1 MSTAK
6 LADNV
11 IEAYAI
17 LLEELEHVEFEV
29 EDILYRIFQ
38 RHDERWEI
46 GVYREELI
54 TTKVGEVYAFVEIDS
69 SICTGS
75 SKDAVEFFL

>member
-11 IEAYAI
+11 IDVYSL
-17 LLEELEHVEFEV
+17 LLEELEHVEFEI

-38 RHDERWEI
+38 QSNGSWEI
-46 GVYREELI
+46 GLYREELI

-69 SICTGS
+69 TTFTGS
-75 SKDAVEFFL
+75 NRDAVEFFL